1 MNTVKMQNIKIVTYD
16 NFPYGGAPAN
26 YMRYFALSLSLIDG
40 NNVEVILPTGNYG
53 QKSNMNS
60 SKTGNVEKVRF
71 KHLGYINHPTDF
83 IGKLLDNIFGL
94 ILPFLYFV
102 KQRINNKVD
111 VIIIYNTR
119 CTITIPFLIIKWI
132 IGKKLVIILPEYY
145 GKPSKK
151 YSLARINWLNF
162 YVGIEYFVK
171 FADKFIV
178 LTDYIKNHLISKQ
191 IKDENIL
198 LLPNITDPDAFNLK
212 DVEEYRKG
220 KITIGYSGT
229 PTRKDGILDLIDSFV
244 LLLRKQP
251 EIHLL
256 IIGDAANGVSILPG
270 LKEKTISLGINDNV
284 TFTGIVPFSEVPRL
298 LNSCQILA
306 LTRPAGVFAEA
317 GFPTKLGEYFACK
330 KPVLVTSV
338 GDINKYFVNEV
349 HAIIAKP
356 DDIENIA
363 QGFEFLLL
371 NEKIRFE
378 TAINGYN
385 WMIVN
390 LNYKTLSGKL
400 HKFVT

>member
-1 MNTVKMQNIKIVTYD
+1 MQNIKIVTYD
-16 NFPYGGAPAN
+16 NFPFGGAPAN
-26 YMRYFALSLSLIDG
+26 YMRYFALSLSLIEG

-53 QKSNMNS
+53 IKSNLNR
-60 SKTGNVEKVRF
+60 SKIGNVDKVLF
-71 KHLGYINHPTDF
+71 KHLGYLNHPTDT
-83 IGKLLDNIFGL
+83 IGKLIDNILGF

-145 GKPSKK
+145 EKPTKK

-229 PTRKDGILDLIDSFV
+229 PTRKDGILDLIDSFA
-244 LLLRKQP
+244 LLLKKQS

-256 IIGDAANGVSILPG
+256 IIGDAANGNSILPG
-270 LKEKTISLGINDNV
+270 LKEKILSHGISDNV

-363 QGFEFLLL
+363 NGFEKLILKEEL
-371 NEKIRFE
+371 RKNLVIEAYKWLSE
-378 TAINGYN
+378 
-385 WMIVN
+385 N
-390 LNYKTLSGKL
+390 LNYRALSTKIND
-400 HKFVT
+400 FIS